1 MARRI
6 YLDYNATT
14 PVAPE
19 VLEAM
24 LPFLRDRFGNA
35 SSVHWEGQVAKQA
48 VDDAREAVAAL
59 LGVEPREIV
68 FTSGGTEA
76 DNLAVQGVA
85 RQYAR
90 RGRHILV
97 SAIEHPAVLEAAKAL
112 RYEGFDVEL
121 IPVTADGVVDLD
133 RFREML
139 RPDTVLVSVMAANNE
154 TGVVQPV
161 EAIGTLCREREI
173 FFHVDAVQAVG
184 KLPVE
189 PRRWG
194 CDLLS
199 LSAHKIYGPKGVG
212 ALYVRQGVDLT
223 PIIYGGFQERGR
235 RSGTENVPGI
245 VGLGAACQY
254 VAGRWVAEA
263 ERLARLRDRFEAE
276 LRQAFPDVW
285 IHGQR
290 APRVPNTSMFSFPG
304 ADGEALMM
312 RLDLEGFAV
321 STGSACSSGRLEP
334 SHVLQAMG
342 VPPEV
347 VRGSLRVSL
356 GRDTTWD
363 DLTALLTAFRAIGDR
378 LQTPRPQATGHEP

>member
-1 MARRI
+1 MRRRI

-48 VDDAREAVAAL
+48 VDDAREAVAAF

-76 DNLAVQGVA
+76 DNLAVQGIA
-85 RQYAR
+85 RQYAW
-90 RGRHILV
+90 RGRHVLV

-112 RYEGFDVEL
+112 RHEGFDVET

-133 RFREML
+133 RFQEML
-139 RPDTVLVSVMAANNE
+139 RPDTILVSVMAANNE
-154 TGVVQPV
+154 TGVIQPV
-161 EAIGTLCREREI
+161 EAIGAVCREREI
-173 FFHVDAVQAVG
+173 YFHVDAVQAVG
-184 KLPVE
+184 KIPVE

-223 PIIYGGFQERGR
+223 PILYGGFQERGR

-245 VGLGAACQY
+245 VGLGAACRY
-254 VAGRWVAEA
+254 IAERWMAEA
-263 ERLARLRDRFEAE
+263 ERLAELRDRWEAE
-276 LRQAFPDVW
+276 LRREWPDVW
-285 IHGQR
+285 VHGQK
-290 APRVPNTSMFSFPG
+290 APRVPNTSMFSLPG
-304 ADGEALMM
+304 TDGEALLI
-312 RLDLEGFAV
+312 RLDLEGVAV

-347 VRGSLRVSL
+347 VRGSIRVSL

-363 DLTALLTAFRAIGDR
+363 DLATLLGVLREVVGAVRGVG
-378 LQTPRPQATGHEP
+378 Q

>member
-1 MARRI
+1 MRRRI

-48 VDDAREAVAAL
+48 VDDAREAVAAF

-76 DNLAVQGVA
+76 DNLAVQGIA
-85 RQYAR
+85 RQYAW
-90 RGRHILV
+90 RGRHVLV

-112 RYEGFDVEL
+112 RHEGFDVET

-133 RFREML
+133 RFQEML
-139 RPDTVLVSVMAANNE
+139 RPDTILVSVMAANNE
-154 TGVVQPV
+154 TGVIQPV
-161 EAIGTLCREREI
+161 EAIGAVCREREI
-173 FFHVDAVQAVG
+173 YFHVDAVQAVG
-184 KLPVE
+184 KIPVE

-223 PIIYGGFQERGR
+223 PILYGGFQERGR

-245 VGLGAACQY
+245 VGLGAACRY
-254 VAGRWVAEA
+254 IAERWMAEA
-263 ERLARLRDRFEAE
+263 ERLAELRDRWEAE
-276 LRQAFPDVW
+276 LRREWPDVW
-285 IHGQR
+285 VHGQR
-290 APRVPNTSMFSFPG
+290 APRVPNTSMFSLPG
-304 ADGEALMM
+304 TDGEALLI
-312 RLDLEGFAV
+312 RLDLEGVAV

-347 VRGSLRVSL
+347 VRGSIRVSL

-363 DLTALLTAFRAIGDR
+363 DLATLLGVLREVVGAVG
-378 LQTPRPQATGHEP
+378 G